1 MRALEG
7 RNNEMHRM
15 KEQIKDL
22 EVKEWG
28 WSEGVGG
35 GEIVGGCEGKVF
47 V

>member
-28 WSEGVGG
+28 WIEGVGG
-35 GEIVGGCEGKVF
+35 GEIVGVCEGKVF